1 MKRVIDLTYRTI
13 TYDTRAKRIKCSS
26 FSEKHGLWRA
36 RSFVSAQGN
45 DTAYGVR
52 AIKSAIRTPHD
63 IDRVEIQSL
72 GKVQKRS
79 SVAKHPGIY
88 FDSIDE
94 DQGIAGI
101 SAPKADGG
109 ETTSGASLE
118 CENARCGVERVFQVN
133 DLFGCQL
140 LAGQLTKCAS
150 DLLDS
155 SSGVRVAVTII
166 RSNGRLSV
174 ALL

>member
-1 MKRVIDLTYRTI
+1 MNIVKRVIDLTYRSI
-13 TYDTRAKRIKCSS
+13 TYDTGTKRIKCSS

-45 DTAYGVR
+45 DTPYGIG
-52 AIKSAIRTPHD
+52 AIESAIGPPHD

-72 GKVQKRS
+72 GKVQKWGS
-79 SVAKHPGIY
+79 IAKHPGIY

-94 DQGIAGI
+94 YQGIAGR

-109 ETTSGASLE
+109 ETTSGSSLE
-118 CENARCGVERVFQVN
+118 CENARCGIERVFQVN

-150 DLLDS
+150 DL
-155 SSGVRVAVTII
+155 
-166 RSNGRLSV
+166 
-174 ALL
+174 